1 MNFASKNGMNSSEFV
16 HLAVTEKMQTD
27 KLNDSQTQ
35 FVNLFNLAFKT
46 SYNEFHKQIMVVLN
60 RTEFN
65 TKWILKQNDIFMQH
79 LKIPQT
85 KAGLSFTSIGH
96 PITEK
101 AEELVL
107 KDLHKMAKRKR
118 EIDEQE

>member
-1 MNFASKNGMNSSEFV
+1 MNSSEFV
-16 HLAVTEKMQTD
+16 HLAVLEKMQTD

-35 FVNLFNLAFKT
+35 FVNLFNTAFK
-46 SYNEFHKQIMVVLN
+46 SVYNEFHKQMMVVLN

-65 TKWILKQNDIFMQH
+65 TRWILKQNDIFMQH

-85 KAGLSFTSIGH
+85 KSELSFTSIGH

-107 KDLHKMAKRKR
+107 KDLHKMAKRKH

>member
-1 MNFASKNGMNSSEFV
+1 MNSSEFV
-16 HLAVTEKMQTD
+16 HQAVMEKLQNN
-27 KLNDSQTQ
+27 KLNDSQNQ
-35 FVNLFNLAFKT
+35 ILNIFELAFKKVYD
-46 SYNEFHKQIMVVLN
+46 SYHKQLMVVLN
-60 RTEFN
+60 RAEFN
-65 TKWILKQNDIFMQH
+65 TRWILKQNDIFMQH

-85 KAGLSFTSIGH
+85 KSELSFTSIGH

-107 KDLHKMAKRKR
+107 KDIRKMSTRKN